1 MQVIDHTVDT
11 TQPVSQVYGN
21 GQAINSA
28 TSQLGDLAN
37 NGLDTGSQNSIRKQF
52 YDQAQAD
59 INAQKESY
67 ANRISAA
74 KIQGQNQ
81 LGSNTALLAS
91 TGALGSN
98 VGQAS
103 QFNTIANTND
113 TLASIEREK
122 QNAID
127 GLLTK
132 ADAAAAKAIE
142 DKTLAKQSG
151 LAAYITHLNS
161 QSDRQAKNAEIAGNE
176 VLNSGYDISTIPA
189 DKLQALATGYGIST
203 DAIKSAYNAAKAKHD
218 AELAKAA
225 ADGAYTLGEGQY
237 RLDANNNIVA
247 AGPEKKSA
255 SSVDQKIVQY
265 QGQDFIQT
273 TNPDGTISLSKQGL
287 PQGVTTPRTA
297 AAQDVLDTIDS
308 LMSKNLKEFT
318 GNIKGNLPAFGFSA
332 DGRKGIAEFEQLIA
346 LKSLENVSKLK
357 GQGQVSDAERRLLAN
372 SVTSLRRDQSPED
385 FRKGLAQLKTATLL
399 ISAGEPGDIV
409 TSVLEGGGAKAEKV
423 QALQQSGYDPEKIVE
438 YLYPFYKPPSQ
449 ESFNQVGNTSVSIP
463 GGTLAAKNN
472 NPGNLRYA
480 GQEGAQPGKGG
491 FAMFSS
497 PEAGAAALYRQ
508 VQLDASRGHNLS
520 SFIAKFA
527 PPTEN
532 DTALYVRQVAAMIG
546 ADPNTPLSQLDLHAV
561 TRAIAKKESSTNIS

>member
-74 KIQGQNQ
+74 KVQGQNQ

-151 LAAYITHLNS
+151 LSAYITHLNS

-218 AELAKAA
+218 AELAKQAQA
-225 ADGAYTLGEGQY
+225 GQFNLSPGEQRFDSQGNVI
-237 RLDANNNIVA
+237 ASVA
-247 AGPEKKSA
+247 PKA

-318 GNIKGNLPAFGFSA
+318 GNIMGNLPAFGFSA
-332 DGRKGIAEFEQLIA
+332 DGRKGVAEFEQLIA

-497 PEAGAAALYRQ
+497 PEAGAAALYHQ